1 MFIGDYHT
9 HTRYSDGK
17 GCVMQNA
24 LAAKERGLKEIA
36 VTDHAFLFLKKD
48 EDKRRRFFEEC
59 REAEAATGVKV
70 IPGTEADILSLEGD
84 LDLPEEEMQKAGYL
98 IAGFHKFAFP
108 KDLRTFFKMYFV
120 TYFNGIIPTSE
131 KAKERN
137 TLAVIRAI
145 TRYPVKVLTHL
156 NHSLKV
162 NVGEVANAC
171 AEKGVLV
178 EINVKHLRDFKGVWG
193 ELAASGA
200 SFVLCSDAHRP
211 SEVGALQKGF
221 EEAVKQGIDPKRIVN
236 YTAEQE

>member
-1 MFIGDYHT
+1 MFLGDYHT

-17 GCVMQNA
+17 GSVMENA

-36 VTDHAFLFLKKD
+36 VTDHTFLFLKNK
-48 EDKRRRFFEEC
+48 EEKQKRFFEEC
-59 REAEAATGVKV
+59 REAEIATGVKV

-84 LDLPEEEMQKAGYL
+84 LDLPEQEMQNVGYL
-98 IAGFHKFAFP
+98 IAGFHKFALP
-108 KDLRTFFKMYFV
+108 KDLGTFFKMYLV
-120 TYFNGIIPTSE
+120 TYFNGIIPTSR

-137 TLAVIRAI
+137 TRAVIRAI

-171 AEKGVLV
+171 AERGVLV
-178 EINVKHLRDFKGVWG
+178 EINVKHLKDFKGVWE
-193 ELAASGA
+193 ELAASNVK
-200 SFVLCSDAHRP
+200 FVLSSDAHRP
-211 SEVGALQKGF
+211 KEVGALQEGF
-221 EEAVKQGIDPKRIVN
+221 DQAVKHGIDPKRIVN